1 MTVPD
6 ELLVVLTSMTPIG
19 ELRAA
24 IPLGLV
30 QYDLSWPAV
39 FGLAVLGNLIPVP
52 FILAGLRAVGGRI
65 ERREDPLCRLLRWRS
80 ARTRHRWGARVD
92 RYGFAGIVL
101 IVAIPLPF
109 TGAWT
114 GCLAVWALHVPWRRG
129 IPAIALGVL
138 IAGVIVTAL
147 TEAGIA
153 LIEL

>member
-1 MTVPD
+1 MLLSD
-6 ELLVVLTSMTPIG
+6 ELLVILTAMTPIG

-39 FGLAVLGNLIPVP
+39 FVLAVVGNLIPVP
-52 FILAGLRAVGGRI
+52 FILAGLRTAGERI
-65 ERREDPLCRLLRWRS
+65 ERRDDALGRLLRWRT
-80 ARTRHRWGARVD
+80 TRVRERWGERVE
-92 RYGFAGIVL
+92 RYGFLGIVL

-129 IPAIALGVL
+129 VPAVALGVL
-138 IAGVIVTAL
+138 VAGVIVTAL
-147 TEAGIA
+147 TEAGIK